1 MKKSFKTLLA
11 AALVA
16 VTLGLAGQVAAMPY
30 GGGPGGC
37 MRGNQ
42 QMGPGGRGFNL
53 ERMSN
58 RLNLTEEQRN
68 QVQAIVDGNSEQM
81 TDLRTRMQQ
90 NRETMRQLVQQT
102 PFAEEKVRKLADEQ
116 GDLKADMI
124 VLRAQQRSKINAI
137 LTDEQRAQMQ
147 NRPWRRR

>member
-1 MKKSFKTLLA
+1 MKKSFKMLLA
-11 AALVA
+11 TALIA
-16 VTLGLAGQVAAMPY
+16 SSLGMAGQVAAMPY
-30 GGGPGGC
+30 GGGPDGC
-37 MRGNQ
+37 MRGGQ
-42 QMGPGGRGFNL
+42 HRGPGGKGFNV

-58 RLNLTEEQRN
+58 RLNLTEEQRT

-102 PFAEEKVRKLADEQ
+102 PFAEEEIRELADEQ

-124 VLRAQQRSKINAI
+124 VLRAQQRSEINAI
-137 LTDEQRAQMQ
+137 LTDEQRAQME
-147 NRPWRRR
+147 NMRGKRR

>member
-11 AALVA
+11 TALVA
-16 VTLGLAGQVAAMPY
+16 SSLGMASQVAAMPY
-30 GGGPGGC
+30 GGGPDGC
-37 MRGNQ
+37 MRGGQ
-42 QMGPGGRGFNL
+42 HKGPGGRGFNV

-58 RLNLTEEQRN
+58 RLNLTEEQRT

-102 PFAEEKVRKLADEQ
+102 PFDEEEVRKLADEQ

-124 VLRAQQRSKINAI
+124 VLRTQQRSEINAI
-137 LTDEQRAQMQ
+137 LSDEQRAQMQ
-147 NRPWRRR
+147 NRPWRKR